1 MTYTLLKETHA
12 VFSRAAMR
20 SLVLI
25 SFLLISGGIFLSPTV
40 AEAHHG
46 DGYDAIQV
54 TAPKQGFI
62 MAPGETQEVLI
73 TFQNTGTRTWTNNT
87 DKGNPYISIYT
98 YDPKY
103 RVSDFRAPAW
113 HDYTQAAILHE
124 SSVPPG
130 GTGSIYLELKAPLSE
145 GTYQETFN
153 LGAENT
159 TWVNGGEFTLT
170 INVQGE
176 AVEEEIV
183 ESAPV
188 RDTTTSDDDVNH
200 TISQGT
206 TGLADGSASPVSD
219 SGLSAMLLLRSAKTV
234 VAEGGETIE
243 YKIGVKNTGTVPWNT
258 REIRSAD
265 IAIAATN
272 TEHTSWT
279 SSTQLVVNDTGTVA
293 PGALEFFRFT
303 FNAPRTE
310 GLHTVRYYLAANNT
324 TIPDFYIDIPVEV
337 TSGAPDI
344 LDAPITVDE
353 GDVQSGVIIEEPI
366 VRIGLLTI
374 DEETDWQ
381 TEISCDTTWHLEDS
395 EGGLLG
401 VMEAGESV
409 NAFYKNERYYFNRG
423 RGIEETYKYLR
434 FVPQDEDAIC
444 TIENFDRRET
454 RNAAYADNMFR
465 DTLELQYIP
474 YKDEVW
480 VINEL
485 PIEEYLYG
493 LAETSNYSH
502 EEFKK
507 SLITIAR
514 TYALYHW
521 ERNTKHRGYFHM
533 NAYADDQVYKGYEYE
548 LRHFLIKEAVEE
560 TRGVTVSYEGETAIT
575 PYFSRSDGRTRNWSE
590 VWGGYVPWVVGVPA
604 PCDAERGYTLW
615 GHGVGMSATEAL
627 CMAKNGSEWDEILHY
642 FYTDID
648 LNRRWN

>member
-1 MTYTLLKETHA
+1 M
-12 VFSRAAMR
+12 S
-20 SLVLI
+20 
-25 SFLLISGGIFLSPTV
+25 
-40 AEAHHG
+40 
-46 DGYDAIQV
+46 D
-54 TAPKQGFI
+54 
-62 MAPGETQEVLI
+62 
-73 TFQNTGTRTWTNNT
+73 
-87 DKGNPYISIYT
+87 GNPYLSIYT

-113 HDYTQAAILHE
+113 NDYTQAAILHE

-130 GTGSIYLELKAPLSE
+130 GTGSIYLELKAPLST

-153 LGAENT
+153 LGVENT

-170 INVQGE
+170 INVAGDE
-176 AVEEEIV
+176 VVEE
-183 ESAPV
+183 
-188 RDTTTSDDDVNH
+188 TTTVSESTSSSSDDVSH
-200 TISQGT
+200 TVSESTSGI
-206 TGLADGSASPVSD
+206 ADGESSPVSD
-219 SGLSAMLLLRSAKTV
+219 SGLSAMVLLRSAKTV
-234 VAEGGETIE
+234 VAEGGETVN
-243 YKIGVKNTGTVPWNT
+243 YKVGVKNTGTVTWGT
-258 REIRSAD
+258 REIRSSD
-265 IAIAATN
+265 ISIASTN
-272 TEHTSWT
+272 TEHSSWS
-279 SSTQLVVNDTGTVA
+279 SSTQLVVNNTGTVS
-293 PGALEFFRFT
+293 PGGLEFFDFT
-303 FNAPRTE
+303 FTAPRTQ
-310 GLHTVRYYLAANNT
+310 GSHLVRYYLAVNET

-337 TSGAPDI
+337 TSGAADVI
-344 LDAPITVDE
+344 DEPITVDE
-353 GDVQSGVIIEEPI
+353 NDVKAGVLIEEPI

-374 DEETDWQ
+374 DEETDWV
-381 TEISCDTTWHLEDS
+381 TEISCDTQWHLEDS

-401 VMEAGESV
+401 QMQADESV
-409 NAFYKNERYYFNRG
+409 RAFYKNDRYYFNRG
-423 RGIEETYKYLR
+423 RGIEETHKYLR

-454 RNAAYADNMFR
+454 RGAAYAFNTFR

-493 LAETSNYSH
+493 LGETSNYSH

-507 SLITIAR
+507 SLLTIAR

-533 NAYADDQVYKGYEYE
+533 NAYADDQVYFGEEYE
-548 LRHFLIKEAVEE
+548 RVHYLIKEAVEE
-560 TRGVTVSYEGETAIT
+560 TRGVTVNYNGETAIT

-642 FYTDID
+642 FYTDIE